1 MTVIEIRPY
10 RNGWQAYESPGV
22 QPVFLKQ
29 EDAIDY
35 ATGRACFRSGEI
47 QILDS
52 TGKRRA
58 RHPVRRR
65 ESQAMMPRILPLPCR
80 TLTQL
85 EMSQKRL

>member
-1 MTVIEIRPY
+1 MAVIEIRPY
-10 RNGWQAYESPGV
+10 RNGWQADESPGI

-52 TGKRRA
+52 TGNVEHVIPFDDANRK
-58 RHPVRRR
+58 
-65 ESQAMMPRILPLPCR
+65 L
-80 TLTQL
+80 
-85 EMSQKRL
+85 